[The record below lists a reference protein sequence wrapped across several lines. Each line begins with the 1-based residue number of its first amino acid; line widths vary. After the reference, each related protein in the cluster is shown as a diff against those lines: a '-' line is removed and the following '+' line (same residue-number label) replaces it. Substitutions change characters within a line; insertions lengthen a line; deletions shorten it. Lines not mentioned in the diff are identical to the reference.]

1 MVKEKKKKYKIGTC
15 FGCQKFLYCGINLEK
30 DICKCKKTVKPTRTN
45 RTVQVKTA
53 YPRMFNPTSSN
64 HKQFNFIKSKN
75 ECFQYGY
82 DFKKNIQL
90 SFCST
95 CNSSYQRLSSKN
107 SNSSNK
113 SNLTEGTENTEEKET
128 GGTKGTDIAKI
139 IDLEATSSEISTTI
153 IQSESKYNNSETEN
167 ESDAE
172 LELEVNYKLV
182 IKQADGTVLPAKN
195 YSVTISELD
204 EFLFAIQNN
213 ITALLKDN
221 EINANDY
228 NVSFKSEKAQ
238 GAGTLLVDVCDFEN
252 FKSEYIK
259 LAAAKKVVL
268 ILITMKKKEK
278 LVKRKKKESNSDN
291 EEAICDESIPKT
303 NNNNKVPKIS
313 DIFILDQ
320 RIAKN
325 VTELRKETWC
335 PMHNR
340 HCLKD
345 CESHTEISN
354 MMFSTWATEMLN
366 GLATVKEPP
375 THPSF
380 AYTHPPKNRSQSII
394 PQFSNNIQ
402 DSINPFFSNILQALV
417 TPHFF
422 QPPQSQQ
429 SFQQPPLQ
437 PSFQQT
443 SSHPSSQ
450 QTIPS
455 MAEFFHQIDEIEKTE
470 DYYFKFL
477 EGFEKQRIKVKHLNK
492 LNDAQ
497 FEACGV
503 IAIGDV
509 ETISEAAQNYK

>member
-1 MVKEKKKKYKIGTC
+1 MIALPKIPMIVKTKEKYKIGVC
-15 FGCQKFLYCGINLEK
+15 FGCQKCLYCGINLEK

-45 RTVQVKTA
+45 RTVQVKTTC
-53 YPRMFNPTSSN
+53 PRIFNPTSSN
-64 HKQFNFIKSKN
+64 PKQLNFIKNKN
-75 ECFQYGY
+75 ERFRYGY
-82 DFKKNIQL
+82 DLKT
-90 SFCST
+90 FCST

-107 SNSSNK
+107 SNTSNK
-113 SNLTEGTENTEEKET
+113 SNLTEGTEATEA
-128 GGTKGTDIAKI
+128 TDITKI
-139 IDLEATSSEISTTI
+139 IDLEATSSEVSITI
-153 IQSESKYNNSETEN
+153 IQSESKCNNSETEN

-182 IKQADGTVLPAKN
+182 IKQADGTILPAKN

-204 EFLFAIQNN
+204 EFLLAIQNN
-213 ITALLKDN
+213 ITALLEDK

-259 LAAAKKVVL
+259 LATAKKVVL

-278 LVKRKKKESNSDN
+278 IIKRKKRPTTIIKFQ
-291 EEAICDESIPKT
+291 KYQ
-303 NNNNKVPKIS
+303 
-313 DIFILDQ
+313 IFLYLI
-320 RIAKN
+320 I
-325 VTELRKETWC
+325 TELRKETWY

-345 CESHTEISN
+345 REPHTEISN
-354 MMFSTWATEMLN
+354 MMFSTWVTEMLN

-380 AYTHPPKNRSQSII
+380 AYTHPPKNRSQSTI

-422 QPPQSQQ
+422 QPPLSQQ
-429 SFQQPPLQ
+429 SF
-437 PSFQQT
+437 
-443 SSHPSSQ
+443 
-450 QTIPS
+450 
-455 MAEFFHQIDEIEKTE
+455 
-470 DYYFKFL
+470 
-477 EGFEKQRIKVKHLNK
+477 
-492 LNDAQ
+492 
-497 FEACGV
+497 
-503 IAIGDV
+503 
-509 ETISEAAQNYK
+509 

>member
-15 FGCQKFLYCGINLEK
+15 FGCQKYLYCGINLEK

-204 EFLFAIQNN
+204 E
-213 ITALLKDN
+213 
-221 EINANDY
+221 
-228 NVSFKSEKAQ
+228 
-238 GAGTLLVDVCDFEN
+238 
-252 FKSEYIK
+252 
-259 LAAAKKVVL
+259 
-268 ILITMKKKEK
+268 
-278 LVKRKKKESNSDN
+278 
-291 EEAICDESIPKT
+291 
-303 NNNNKVPKIS
+303 
-313 DIFILDQ
+313 
-320 RIAKN
+320 IAKN

-455 MAEFFHQIDEIEKTE
+455 MAEFLHQIDEIEKTE